1 MNSAPQPHPGDY
13 PFHVTETLRFADTDR
28 HGHITNSVFA
38 ICCQTGRIAILE
50 DPDRPL
56 APPGTQFVVA
66 KLDIDF
72 RRELHWPGTVD
83 IGTRIVR
90 VGRSSLTFEQGLFQH
105 DQCVATANSVVVLT
119 DVATRRSTALPESLV
134 ELFQTFTSTAVDPL
148 FDAAAT

>member
-1 MNSAPQPHPGDY
+1 MNSARQPHPGDY

-38 ICCQTGRIAILE
+38 ICCQTGRLAILE

-56 APPGTQFVVA
+56 APTGTQFVVA

-72 RRELHWPGTVD
+72 RRELHWPGSVD

-90 VGRSSLTFEQGLFQH
+90 VGRSSLTFEQGLFQL
-105 DQCVATANSVVVLT
+105 DRCVATANSVVVLH
-119 DVATRRSTALPESLV
+119 DVSTRRSTVMPDNLV
-134 ELFQTFTSTAVDPL
+134 ELARKLAAITAYPL
-148 FDAAAT
+148 FDANAT